1 MKRKS
6 IGADVKLKKEH
17 TFPVSLDILLLWCC
31 CRHVLVVWSAHMLDC
46 FNTVGINFLANS
58 APVTIR

>member
-1 MKRKS
+1 M
-6 IGADVKLKKEH
+6 DVKFKKEH
-17 TFPVSLDILLLWCC
+17 TFPVFLVILLLWCC